1 MVGPARRVSHA
12 ARHQYAAAR
21 LDRRARAA
29 RRCARARRRLRRRP
43 AGRGPGRARRA
54 CRRDRP
60 GARERRS
67 REAACRRERLGDRL
81 PLRRRRG
88 ARGERARLVR
98 CRDVPRDARARA
110 GSRCNRGGLCQGGAA
125 RRHGVLLDDQPQS
138 EELRARDRRRGVP
151 ARPAAARHARVRE
164 ADPAGRARG
173 VVPQVRARRHGAHG
187 GASQPGGGVVLAG
200 RKRRRE
206 LFRLRRA
213 RGAPIDMTADIWLY
227 VALAAIGGL
236 AIGLLI
242 GLWRAMALTRELA
255 LKDAELR
262 SRSAAETE
270 RERML
275 SLAAERLGTAFN
287 QLADRQLQSHSDT
300 FLKLARETLS
310 VQTERAKGDLT
321 AREQAIDGLV
331 APIREALARAE
342 RQLQE
347 LDKSR
352 SETHG
357 SISKQLEALAATQL
371 ALSAETRNLV
381 SALRRPEVRGQW
393 GEITLRRLV
402 ELAGMVEH
410 CDFVTQSHQPTE
422 NGAVRPDLVVHL
434 PEARDLVVDVKTP
447 LDAYLEATEAATDAE
462 RRAALERHATIVA
475 GRIRELAGKS
485 YWSQF
490 ERSPEFVILFIPGDQ
505 FLSAALAERP
515 TLLDDALRQN
525 IILAPPTS
533 LVALLKAV
541 AYGWQQTA
549 LAVNAAEIRTSAL
562 QLYERLATFAS
573 HLGLVGK
580 SLGDSVRAFNSSVGS
595 LERMVLP
602 SARRFT
608 DLGVQPRQRLVPPK
622 SIEELTRDVAGVDD
636 PVPTATTA
644 NDGPH

>member
-1 MVGPARRVSHA
+1 
-12 ARHQYAAAR
+12 
-21 LDRRARAA
+21 
-29 RRCARARRRLRRRP
+29 
-43 AGRGPGRARRA
+43 
-54 CRRDRP
+54 
-60 GARERRS
+60 
-67 REAACRRERLGDRL
+67 
-81 PLRRRRG
+81 
-88 ARGERARLVR
+88 
-98 CRDVPRDARARA
+98 
-110 GSRCNRGGLCQGGAA
+110 
-125 RRHGVLLDDQPQS
+125 
-138 EELRARDRRRGVP
+138 
-151 ARPAAARHARVRE
+151 
-164 ADPAGRARG
+164 
-173 VVPQVRARRHGAHG
+173 
-187 GASQPGGGVVLAG
+187 
-200 RKRRRE
+200 
-206 LFRLRRA
+206 
-213 RGAPIDMTADIWLY
+213 MTAGIWLY
-227 VALAAIGGL
+227 VALSAIGGL

-262 SRSAAETE
+262 SRSAAELE

-275 SLAAERLGTAFN
+275 TLAAERLGTAFN
-287 QLADRQLQSHSDT
+287 QLADRQLQSHSET

-321 AREQAIDGLV
+321 ARELAIDALV

-342 RQLQE
+342 RQLHE

-357 SISKQLEALAATQL
+357 SISKQLEALAASQQT
-371 ALSAETRNLV
+371 LSAETRNLV

-410 CDFVTQSHQPTE
+410 CDFVTQSHQATE
-422 NGAVRPDLVVHL
+422 NGAIRPDMVIRL
-434 PEARDLVVDVKTP
+434 PDARDLVVDVKTP
-447 LDAYLEATEAATDAE
+447 LDAYLEATEAATDAD
-462 RRAALERHATIVA
+462 RRAALERHAAIVA
-475 GRIRELAGKS
+475 GRIRELAAKA

-515 TLLDDALRQN
+515 GLLDDALRQN
-525 IILAPPTS
+525 IILATPTS

-549 LAVNAAEIRTSAL
+549 LAQNAAEIRTSAV
-562 QLYERLATFAS
+562 QLYERLTTFAS

-580 SLGDSVRAFNSSVGS
+580 SLGDSVRAFNASVGS

-622 SIEELTRDVAGVDD
+622 SIEELTREVAEA
-636 PVPTATTA
+636 PAPTATA
-644 NDGPH
+644 DEP

>member
-1 MVGPARRVSHA
+1 
-12 ARHQYAAAR
+12 
-21 LDRRARAA
+21 
-29 RRCARARRRLRRRP
+29 
-43 AGRGPGRARRA
+43 
-54 CRRDRP
+54 
-60 GARERRS
+60 
-67 REAACRRERLGDRL
+67 
-81 PLRRRRG
+81 
-88 ARGERARLVR
+88 
-98 CRDVPRDARARA
+98 
-110 GSRCNRGGLCQGGAA
+110 
-125 RRHGVLLDDQPQS
+125 
-138 EELRARDRRRGVP
+138 
-151 ARPAAARHARVRE
+151 
-164 ADPAGRARG
+164 
-173 VVPQVRARRHGAHG
+173 
-187 GASQPGGGVVLAG
+187 
-200 RKRRRE
+200 
-206 LFRLRRA
+206 
-213 RGAPIDMTADIWLY
+213 MTAGIWLY

-236 AIGLLI
+236 ATGLLL
-242 GLWRAMALTRELA
+242 GLWRAMALTREVA

-262 SRSAAETE
+262 SRAAADLE
-270 RERML
+270 RERVV
-275 SLAAERLGTAFN
+275 SLAAERLGAAFDE
-287 QLADRQLQSHSDT
+287 LADRQFQSHSET
-300 FLKLARETLS
+300 FLKLARETLA
-310 VQTERAKGDLT
+310 VQTERAKGDLN
-321 AREQAIDGLV
+321 AREQAIDILV

-357 SISKQLEALAATQL
+357 SISKQLEALAASQL

-410 CDFVTQSHQPTE
+410 CDFVSQSHQPTE
-422 NGAVRPDLVVHL
+422 TGAIRPDLVIHL

-447 LDAYLEATEAATDAE
+447 LDAYLEATEAPTEVD

-475 GRIRELAGKS
+475 GRVRELASKA

-515 TLLDDALRQN
+515 ALLDEALRQN
-525 IILAPPTS
+525 IILATPTS

-549 LAVNAAEIRTSAL
+549 LAQNATEIRTSAV

-573 HLGLVGK
+573 HLGNVGK
-580 SLGDSVRAFNSSVGS
+580 SLGDSVRAFNASVGS

-608 DLGVQPRQRLVPPK
+608 DLGVQPRQRVVPPK
-622 SIEELTRDVAGVDD
+622 SIEELTRDVAVAEA
-636 PVPTATTA
+636 PPSTTA
-644 NDGPH
+644 SSTDGTH

>member
-1 MVGPARRVSHA
+1 MT
-12 ARHQYAAAR
+12 
-21 LDRRARAA
+21 
-29 RRCARARRRLRRRP
+29 
-43 AGRGPGRARRA
+43 
-54 CRRDRP
+54 
-60 GARERRS
+60 
-67 REAACRRERLGDRL
+67 
-81 PLRRRRG
+81 
-88 ARGERARLVR
+88 
-98 CRDVPRDARARA
+98 
-110 GSRCNRGGLCQGGAA
+110 
-125 RRHGVLLDDQPQS
+125 
-138 EELRARDRRRGVP
+138 
-151 ARPAAARHARVRE
+151 
-164 ADPAGRARG
+164 
-173 VVPQVRARRHGAHG
+173 
-187 GASQPGGGVVLAG
+187 GGVA
-200 RKRRRE
+200 
-206 LFRLRRA
+206 
-213 RGAPIDMTADIWLY
+213 LY

-262 SRSAAETE
+262 SRAAAEVE

-275 SLAAERLGTAFN
+275 ALAGERLGTAFN

-342 RQLQE
+342 RQMQE

-352 SETHG
+352 SETQG
-357 SISKQLEALAATQL
+357 SISKQLESLAASQH

-381 SALRRPEVRGQW
+381 NALRRPEVRGQW

-410 CDFVTQSHQPTE
+410 CDFVTQSHQSTE
-422 NGAVRPDLVVHL
+422 DGAIRPDMVIHL
-434 PEARDLVVDVKTP
+434 PDARDLVVDVKTP
-447 LDAYLEATEAATDAE
+447 LDAYLEATEAATEAD
-462 RRAALERHATIVA
+462 RRVALERHATIVA

-505 FLSAALAERP
+505 FLSAAMAERP
-515 TLLDDALRQN
+515 LLLDDALRQN
-525 IILAPPTS
+525 IILATPTS
-533 LVALLKAV
+533 FVALLKAV

-549 LAVNAAEIRTSAL
+549 LAQNAAEIRTSAL
-562 QLYERLATFAS
+562 QLYERLTTFAS
-573 HLGLVGK
+573 HLGNVGK
-580 SLGDSVRAFNSSVGS
+580 SLGDSVRAFNASVGS

-608 DLGVQPRQRLVPPK
+608 DLGVQPRQRIVPPK
-622 SIEELTRDVAGVDD
+622 SVEELTRDVASAVES
-636 PVPTATTA
+636 PTITGPAE
-644 NDGPH
+644 GPH

>member
-1 MVGPARRVSHA
+1 
-12 ARHQYAAAR
+12 
-21 LDRRARAA
+21 
-29 RRCARARRRLRRRP
+29 
-43 AGRGPGRARRA
+43 
-54 CRRDRP
+54 
-60 GARERRS
+60 
-67 REAACRRERLGDRL
+67 
-81 PLRRRRG
+81 
-88 ARGERARLVR
+88 
-98 CRDVPRDARARA
+98 
-110 GSRCNRGGLCQGGAA
+110 
-125 RRHGVLLDDQPQS
+125 
-138 EELRARDRRRGVP
+138 
-151 ARPAAARHARVRE
+151 
-164 ADPAGRARG
+164 
-173 VVPQVRARRHGAHG
+173 
-187 GASQPGGGVVLAG
+187 
-200 RKRRRE
+200 
-206 LFRLRRA
+206 
-213 RGAPIDMTADIWLY
+213 MTAGIWLY
-227 VALAAIGGL
+227 VAMAAIGGL

-242 GLWRAMALTRELA
+242 GLWHSMALTREVA

-262 SRSAAETE
+262 SRAAADSE
-270 RERML
+270 RERVFA
-275 SLAAERLGTAFN
+275 LASERLASTFD
-287 QLADRQLQSHSDT
+287 QLADRQFQSHSET

-321 AREQAIDGLV
+321 AREQAIDNLV

-342 RQLQE
+342 RQMQE

-357 SISKQLEALAATQL
+357 SISRQLEALAASQL

-410 CDFVTQSHQPTE
+410 CDFVSQSHQPTE
-422 NGAVRPDLVVHL
+422 NGAIRPDMIIHL

-447 LDAYLEATEAATDAE
+447 LDAYLEATEAPSEAE

-475 GRIRELAGKS
+475 GRIRELAGKA

-515 TLLDDALRQN
+515 ALLDDALRQN
-525 IILAPPTS
+525 IILATPTS

-549 LAVNAAEIRTSAL
+549 LAHNATEIRASAV

-573 HLGLVGK
+573 HLGNVGK
-580 SLGDSVRAFNSSVGS
+580 SLGDSVRAFNASVGS

-608 DLGVQPRQRLVPPK
+608 DLGVQPRQRVVPPK
-622 SIEELTRDVAGVDD
+622 SIEELTRDVTGVEA
-636 PVPTATTA
+636 PPPTATTPL
-644 NDGPH
+644 DGPH